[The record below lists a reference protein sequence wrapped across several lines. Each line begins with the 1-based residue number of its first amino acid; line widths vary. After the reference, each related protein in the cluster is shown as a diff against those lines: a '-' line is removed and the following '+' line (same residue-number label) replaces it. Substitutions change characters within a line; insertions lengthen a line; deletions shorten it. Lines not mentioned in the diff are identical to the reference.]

1 LVSLKVSLDPPKW
14 KVIVGFIVIVLTD
27 LYAGIGLLTEE
38 MTEFEFYKT
47 IALILVHALI
57 LGFIFLSKEE
67 ETKPTE

>member
-1 LVSLKVSLDPPKW
+1 LASLKVSLDPPKW

-38 MTEFEFYKT
+38 MTEFELYKT